1 MSIKFDEK
9 LPIYVQVMDIIKRD
23 IISGKLKKGDRLS
36 SVRDL
41 SEELKVNP
49 NTVQRAYKELEREN
63 LAYTQRGMGT
73 FIVEDVDII
82 NDLKRNTAKDIMKK
96 FIESMRSLGFED
108 EEIIDLVID
117 RKSTRLNSSHANISY
132 AVFCLK

>member
-1 MSIKFDEK
+1 MNIKFDEK
-9 LPIYVQVMDIIKRD
+9 IPIYVQVMDIIKKD
-23 IISGKLKKGDRLS
+23 IISGKLKKGDKLS

-41 SEELKVNP
+41 SEKLKVNP

-73 FIVEDVDII
+73 FIVEDMEII

-108 EEIIDLVID
+108 EEIIDLVI
-117 RKSTRLNSSHANISY
+117 KS
-132 AVFCLK
+132 LKGEK

>member
-9 LPIYVQVMDIIKRD
+9 IPIYVQVMDIIKKD
-23 IISGKLKKGDRLS
+23 IISGKLKKGDKLS

-41 SEELKVNP
+41 SEKLKVNP

-73 FIVEDVDII
+73 FIVEDVEII

-108 EEIIDLVID
+108 KEIIELVI
-117 RKSTRLNSSHANISY
+117 KS
-132 AVFCLK
+132 LKGEK

>member
-9 LPIYVQVMDIIKRD
+9 IPIYVQVMDIIKKD
-23 IISGKLKKGDRLS
+23 IISGKLKKGDKLS

-41 SEELKVNP
+41 SEKLKVNP

-73 FIVEDVDII
+73 FIVEDMEII

-108 EEIIDLVID
+108 EEIIDLVI
-117 RKSTRLNSSHANISY
+117 KS
-132 AVFCLK
+132 LKGEK

>member
-9 LPIYVQVMDIIKRD
+9 IPIYVQVMDIIKKD
-23 IISGKLKKGDRLS
+23 IISGKLKKGDKLS

-41 SEELKVNP
+41 SEKLKVNP

-73 FIVEDVDII
+73 FIVEDVEII

-108 EEIIDLVID
+108 EEIIDLVI
-117 RKSTRLNSSHANISY
+117 KS
-132 AVFCLK
+132 LKGEK

>member
-9 LPIYVQVMDIIKRD
+9 IPIYVQVMDIIKKD
-23 IISGKLKKGDRLS
+23 IISGKLKKGDKLS

-41 SEELKVNP
+41 SEKLKVNP

-108 EEIIDLVID
+108 EEIIDLVI
-117 RKSTRLNSSHANISY
+117 KS
-132 AVFCLK
+132 LKGEK

>member
-1 MSIKFDEK
+1 MNIKFDEK
-9 LPIYVQVMDIIKRD
+9 IPIYVQVMDIIKKD
-23 IISGKLKKGDRLS
+23 IISGKLKKGDKLS

-41 SEELKVNP
+41 SEKLKVNP

-73 FIVEDVDII
+73 FIVEDVEII

-108 EEIIDLVID
+108 EEIIDLVI
-117 RKSTRLNSSHANISY
+117 KS
-132 AVFCLK
+132 LKGEK

>member
-9 LPIYVQVMDIIKRD
+9 IPIYVQVMDIIKKD
-23 IISGKLKKGDRLS
+23 IISGKLKKGDKLS

-41 SEELKVNP
+41 SEKLKVNP

-73 FIVEDVDII
+73 FIVEDMEII

-96 FIESMRSLGFED
+96 FIDSMRSLGFED
-108 EEIIDLVID
+108 EEIIDLVI
-117 RKSTRLNSSHANISY
+117 KS
-132 AVFCLK
+132 LKGEK

>member
-1 MSIKFDEK
+1 MNIKFDEK
-9 LPIYVQVMDIIKRD
+9 IPIYVQVMDIIKKD
-23 IISGKLKKGDRLS
+23 IISGKLKKGDKLS

-41 SEELKVNP
+41 SEKLKVNP

-73 FIVEDVDII
+73 FIVEDVEII

-96 FIESMRSLGFED
+96 FIESMKSLGFED
-108 EEIIDLVID
+108 EEIIDLVI
-117 RKSTRLNSSHANISY
+117 KS
-132 AVFCLK
+132 LKGEK

>member
-1 MSIKFDEK
+1 MNIKFDEK
-9 LPIYVQVMDIIKRD
+9 IPIYVQVMDIIKKD
-23 IISGKLKKGDRLS
+23 IISGKLKKGDKLS

-41 SEELKVNP
+41 SEKLKVNP

-108 EEIIDLVID
+108 EEIIDLVI
-117 RKSTRLNSSHANISY
+117 KS
-132 AVFCLK
+132 LKGEK